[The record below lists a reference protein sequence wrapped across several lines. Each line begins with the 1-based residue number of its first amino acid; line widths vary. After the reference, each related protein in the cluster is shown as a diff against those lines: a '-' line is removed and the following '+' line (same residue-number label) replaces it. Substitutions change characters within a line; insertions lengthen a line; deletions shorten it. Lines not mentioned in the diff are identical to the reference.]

1 MFIFS
6 QSFSKGSDGLLV
18 AVKDTID
25 VAGLPTLAGCAAL
38 EGKLPANNNADVVD
52 AILKAGCRLI
62 GKTNL
67 HELAYGMTGLN
78 NWSGTP
84 LNPRYPDLIP
94 GGSSSGSAAAVAAGL
109 ADFSLG
115 TDTGGSIRVPAAC
128 CGVYGIKPTFGRVSR
143 TGVMPAKTTLD
154 CVGVFADSA
163 SMLMQGMA
171 VIDPTFKPE
180 SELTSPRLGLVSVN
194 ADPLISSVITQL
206 LDSTDIPVEGVLLP
220 SFSDAFVAG
229 MALINAE
236 TWAACGHLLETG
248 KVGDDVA
255 QRLQNAAAT
264 TKEQLNSAEWL
275 REQFTQEVDEALKRV
290 TALVLPSLPSFPMS
304 LAEAK
309 EGKTDLSISAL
320 VRPFNLSGHPALT
333 IPLETTDKRPVG
345 LQLVGRKGEDEVL
358 CQLACLLSEF
368 ISNPRNKGGES

>member
-38 EGKLPANNNADVVD
+38 EGELPANNNADVVD

-109 ADFSLG
+109 VDFSLG

-180 SELTSPRLGLVSVN
+180 SELTSPCLGLVSVN

-229 MALINAE
+229 MALIN
-236 TWAACGHLLETG
+236 
-248 KVGDDVA
+248 
-255 QRLQNAAAT
+255 NA
-264 TKEQLNSAEWL
+264 L
-275 REQFTQEVDEALKRV
+275 RVYWMV
-290 TALVLPSLPSFPMS
+290 
-304 LAEAK
+304 
-309 EGKTDLSISAL
+309 
-320 VRPFNLSGHPALT
+320 
-333 IPLETTDKRPVG
+333 
-345 LQLVGRKGEDEVL
+345 
-358 CQLACLLSEF
+358 
-368 ISNPRNKGGES
+368 